1 MKSKRIIII
10 FSLLVIAI
18 YVGVKVYCY
27 NKYSHSK
34 ESEIPSITITGKMT
48 VNHVD
53 LDENDYITFNN
64 IKFKDIFEGYEKEI
78 DDNIYKIILKDKD
91 GQIQK
96 AVLIGTED
104 QFVDIIRDYE
114 DFKELYNSVKKENI
128 NNDIELLKYMEKHNN
143 DKVKFFMTIKK
154 QKQIYS
160 INEFKEMMLPTIE
173 YVKEIDGYYTG
184 YLFKTNK
191 NIFDVNILKEK
202 NYYFSFIGD
211 YDEEFVNEFINTVI
225 IK

>member
-10 FSLLVIAI
+10 ISLLVIAI

-34 ESEIPSITITGKMT
+34 KSEIPSITITGKMT

-78 DDNIYKIILKDKD
+78 DDNIYKIILKDND

-128 NNDIELLKYMEKHNN
+128 NNDVELLKYMGKHNN

-173 YVKEIDGYYTG
+173 YVKEINGYYTG

-191 NIFDVNILKEK
+191 NILDVNILKDK

-211 YDEEFVNEFINTVI
+211 NDENFVNEFINTVI